1 MKNGLH
7 RHYDRLSGEERFRL
21 DVLAMARGD
30 TRESERLV
38 SSCPRATYTMTD
50 RAFGGRWTAARNAT
64 GSLQVLCAEQIGKL
78 ATVDVVRAMLPYSRA
93 LYGNLASDA
102 YSAGLAAGGREPD
115 EDGPDAER
123 LGAAVDECAAFLP
136 EVVERLERSAVAVI
150 LELWEGYAAFCEE
163 SMGVPPR
170 KASAALVGPL
180 EPGIEDARGRA
191 ERLGVEPDPANVE
204 AAREGFAEV
213 WEAAKARGV

>member
-1 MKNGLH
+1 VKNGLH

-64 GSLQVLCAEQIGKL
+64 GGLQVLCAEQIGKL

-102 YSAGLAAGGREPD
+102 YSAGLSAGGREPN
-115 EDGPDAER
+115 EDGPWSCGRATRPFARE
-123 LGAAVDECAAFLP
+123 AWACP
-136 EVVERLERSAVAVI
+136 
-150 LELWEGYAAFCEE
+150 
-163 SMGVPPR
+163 
-170 KASAALVGPL
+170 
-180 EPGIEDARGRA
+180 RGRRRRPSWA
-191 ERLGVEPDPANVE
+191 PWSPA
-204 AAREGFAEV
+204 
-213 WEAAKARGV
+213 